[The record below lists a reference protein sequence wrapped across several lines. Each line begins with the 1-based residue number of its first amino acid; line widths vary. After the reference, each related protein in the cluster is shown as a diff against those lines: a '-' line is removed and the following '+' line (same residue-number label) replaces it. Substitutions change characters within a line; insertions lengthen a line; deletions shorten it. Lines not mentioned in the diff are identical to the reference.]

1 MNQHALSAKSI
12 AYAGLFIALSIVLTR
27 TMSFMIT
34 VGGIQGVRIGL
45 GGMPIIL
52 SGIVL
57 GPGLGAL
64 VGAASDV
71 IGYILFPNGPYFPGF
86 TLTAALSGA
95 LPAILLRFIDR
106 KRSFPLIKI
115 LIVIA
120 ISDIITSIFLDTYW
134 LVIMYHKAIA
144 VLLPPRITAR
154 VIMIPVN
161 SYLIYSLLRYVPGLK
176 TR

>member
-1 MNQHALSAKSI
+1 MNRSALSAKGI
-12 AYAGLFIALSIVLTR
+12 TYAGLFIALSIVLTR

-34 VGGIQGVRIGL
+34 VAGIQGVRIGF
-45 GGMPIIL
+45 GGIPIIL

-71 IGYILFPNGPYFPGF
+71 IGYMLFPNGPFFPGF

-95 LPAILLRFIDR
+95 LPAIFLGLIDR
-106 KRSFPLIKI
+106 NKSYQFTKI
-115 LIVIA
+115 IIAVA
-120 ISDIITSIFLDTYW
+120 ISDIITSLFLDTTW
-134 LVIMYHKAIA
+134 LVIMYHRAIS
-144 VLLPPRITAR
+144 VLLPARITAR
-154 VIMIPVN
+154 MIMIPVN
-161 SYLIYSLLRYVPGLK
+161 SYLIYSLVRYIPGLK